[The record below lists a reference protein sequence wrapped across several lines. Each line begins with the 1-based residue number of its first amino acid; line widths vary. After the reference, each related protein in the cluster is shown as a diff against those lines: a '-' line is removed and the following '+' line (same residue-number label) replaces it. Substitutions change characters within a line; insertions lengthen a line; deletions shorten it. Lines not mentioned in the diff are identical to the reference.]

1 MKTSKP
7 EIRWLVTIGVLAA
20 VLLLFL
26 LPAWRPKQAA
36 PAETEMAFLTATAS
50 DIPGQAAPQANA
62 VRYEAQP
69 TGSEIRIA
77 GTSTIHD
84 WTVTNK
90 IVGGFIEADAHFP
103 ASAAGPGANG
113 PAPKVE
119 VFIPVR
125 AFKSYNKKM
134 DEIMLEHLNFPKILR
149 IEYRL
154 LALTPKAAGAAD
166 GALPFEAT
174 GLVTVS
180 GVTRTNV
187 MPVTIQRV
195 GQTKLEVTGSTAL
208 RMTDFGVKPPAPALA
223 LGLIKT
229 GDDVVITF
237 EWLLAQKVEPPG
249 TP

>member
-1 MKTSKP
+1 MKTLKP
-7 EIRWLVTIGVLAA
+7 EIRWLAA
-20 VLLLFL
+20 VRVIAAALPLFL
-26 LPAWRPKQAA
+26 LPACQPKQEA
-36 PAETEMAFLTATAS
+36 PVEAEPVFPVATAS
-50 DIPGQAAPQANA
+50 NVPAPPTPQGNA

-90 IVGGFIEADAHFP
+90 IVGGFIEADPNFP
-103 ASAAGPGANG
+103 ASAVQPSAN
-113 PAPKVE
+113 ASTPKVE
-119 VFIPVR
+119 VFILVR

-134 DEIMLEHLNFPKILR
+134 DEIMLEHLNSSQFQR

-154 LALTPKAAGAAD
+154 LALTPKAGAAAD
-166 GALPFEAT
+166 GAVAFDAT
-174 GLVTVS
+174 GALTVS

-187 MPVTIQRV
+187 MPVILQRLD
-195 GQTKLEVTGSTAL
+195 QTKLKVTGSTPL
-208 RMTDFGVKPPAPALA
+208 KMTDFGVKPPAPALA

-229 GDDVVITF
+229 GDDVTITF
-237 EWLLAQKVEPPG
+237 EWLLAQKTAG

>member
-1 MKTSKP
+1 MIPLKPKTS
-7 EIRWLVTIGVLAA
+7 WLATVGVIAPVW
-20 VLLLFL
+20 VLCL
-26 LPAWRPKQAA
+26 LPACQPKQEA
-36 PAETEMAFLTATAS
+36 PAEAEKALPVTTTNDAPA
-50 DIPGQAAPQANA
+50 PAAPRPNTI
-62 VRYEAQP
+62 RYEAQS
-69 TGSEIRIA
+69 TGSELRIA

-90 IVGGFIEADAHFP
+90 IVGGFLEADASFP
-103 ASAAGPGANG
+103 ASATQPDASTS
-113 PAPKVE
+113 APKVE

-134 DEIMLEHLNFPKILR
+134 DEIMLEHLNSSQFPK

-154 LALTPKAAGAAD
+154 LTLTPKAGAATD
-166 GALPFEAT
+166 GAMPFDAT

-195 GQTKLEVTGSTAL
+195 DQAKLKVTGSTPL
-208 RMTDFGVKPPAPALA
+208 KMTDFGVKPPAPALA

-229 GDDVVITF
+229 GDDVTITF
-237 EWLLAQKVEPPG
+237 EWLLAQKTAG